1 MSPSQ
6 IVASTIF
13 LITLVIIL
21 TERIHRTT
29 AAGLGAAAMI
39 IVGIEMDFYSQE
51 EALRAIDF
59 NTLGLLLGM
68 MILVRLLEETG
79 FFQFV
84 AILTGKRSGGSPWFL
99 LVTLGTTTTFL
110 SMLLDNV
117 TTVILIAPVTI
128 LIADILGINSIPLLL
143 AEAILSNVGGVAT
156 LVGDPPNVIIGS
168 AADFSFNNFL
178 THLAP
183 IVIVAWLAALATLR
197 FRFRKVLG
205 ERPKNIDA
213 LMKIDEREALK
224 NPKNA
229 RKLLIILG
237 AVIVFFFLHSQ
248 LQLLP
253 ATVAMGGAALGLLW
267 VRTNVEET
275 FSHLEWGVLLFFTGL
290 FVLVGGLEASGV
302 LAMLATGIIGLA
314 TNNLLV
320 ASLVLLW
327 VAAIVSSL
335 VDNIPFTIAMVPVII
350 SLGNMGVQTSP
361 LWWALALGAGFGG
374 NGTALG
380 ATANVVVV
388 SLSERT
394 RFPITMKIWLKNG
407 LPVMLV
413 TCVVATVMFV
423 IFFEWMLTP

>member
-1 MSPSQ
+1 MTASQ
-6 IVASTIF
+6 IVASIIF
-13 LITLVIIL
+13 LITLIIIL
-21 TERIHRTT
+21 SERIHRTT

-39 IVGIEMDFYSQE
+39 IFGIEMGFYSQE
-51 EALRAIDF
+51 EALQAIDF

-79 FFQFV
+79 FFQYV

-99 LVTLGTTTTFL
+99 LVTLGTTTTIL

-117 TTVILIAPVTI
+117 PTVILIAPVTI

-168 AADFSFNNFL
+168 AANFTFNDFL

-183 IVIVAWLAALATLR
+183 IVIVAWFAALMTLR
-197 FRFRKVLG
+197 FLFRKELK

-213 LMKIDEREALK
+213 LMKIDEKEALK
-224 NPKNA
+224 NPNNA

-237 AVIVFFFLHSQ
+237 IVVVFFFLHSQ
-248 LQLLP
+248 LHLLP

-275 FSHLEWGVLLFFTGL
+275 FSHLEWGVLLFFMGL

-302 LAMLATGIIGLA
+302 LTLLAGGIIELS
-314 TNNLLV
+314 TNNLLL
-320 ASLVLLW
+320 ASIVLLW
-327 VAAIVSSL
+327 VAAIVSAV
-335 VDNIPFTIAMVPVII
+335 VDNIPFTIAMVPVIL
-350 SLGNMGVQTSP
+350 SLGKMGVQTSP

-388 SLSERT
+388 SLSEKT
-394 RFPITMKIWLKNG
+394 RYPITMKTWIRNG

-413 TCVVATVMFV
+413 TCVIATVMFI
-423 IFFEWMLTP
+423 IFFQWMLTP

>member
-1 MSPSQ
+1 MTASQ
-6 IVASTIF
+6 IVASIIF
-13 LITLVIIL
+13 LITLIIIL
-21 TERIHRTT
+21 SERIHRTT

-39 IVGIEMDFYSQE
+39 IFGIEMGFYTQE
-51 EALRAIDF
+51 EALQAIDF

-79 FFQFV
+79 FFQYV

-99 LVTLGTTTTFL
+99 MVTLGTTTTFL

-168 AADFSFNNFL
+168 AANFTFNDFL

-183 IVIVAWLAALATLR
+183 IVIVAWLVALMTLR
-197 FRFRKVLG
+197 FLFRKELK

-213 LMKIDEREALK
+213 LMKIDEKEALK
-224 NPKNA
+224 NPNNA

-237 AVIVFFFLHSQ
+237 IVIVFFFLHSQ
-248 LQLLP
+248 LHLLP

-267 VRTNVEET
+267 VHTNVEET
-275 FSHLEWGVLLFFTGL
+275 FSHLEWGVLLFFMGL

-302 LAMLATGIIGLA
+302 LTLLAGGIIELA
-314 TNNLLV
+314 TNNLLL
-320 ASLVLLW
+320 ASIVLLW
-327 VAAIVSSL
+327 VAAIVSAV
-335 VDNIPFTIAMVPVII
+335 VDNIPFTIAMVPVIL
-350 SLGNMGVQTSP
+350 SLGKMGVQTSP

-388 SLSERT
+388 SLSEKT
-394 RFPITMKIWLKNG
+394 RYPITMKTWIRNG

-413 TCVVATVMFV
+413 TCVIATVMF
-423 IFFEWMLTP
+423 IILYQWMLTP

>member
-1 MSPSQ
+1 MNPAQ
-6 IVASTIF
+6 MVASIIF

-39 IVGIEMDFYSQE
+39 IVGIEMGFYSQE

-79 FFQFV
+79 FFQYL

-128 LIADILGINSIPLLL
+128 LIADILGINTIPLLL

-168 AADFSFNNFL
+168 AADFSFNDFL

-183 IVIVAWLAALATLR
+183 IVIVAWLAALVTLR
-197 FRFRKVLG
+197 FRFKKELQ

-224 NPKNA
+224 NPRNA

-237 AVIVFFFLHSQ
+237 VVIVFFFLHSQ

-302 LAMLATGIIGLA
+302 LAVLATSIIDLA
-314 TNNLLV
+314 TNNLLA
-320 ASLVLLW
+320 ASLVVLW
-327 VAAIVSSL
+327 VAAIVSAM

-350 SLGNMGVQTSP
+350 SLGKMDVQTSP

-388 SLSERT
+388 SLSEKT
-394 RFPITMKIWLKNG
+394 RFPITMKIWLRNG

-413 TCVVATVMFV
+413 SCVVATVMFV

>member
-1 MSPSQ
+1 MTASQ
-6 IVASTIF
+6 IVASIIF
-13 LITLVIIL
+13 LITLIIIL
-21 TERIHRTT
+21 SERIHRTT

-39 IVGIEMDFYSQE
+39 IFGIEMGFYTQE
-51 EALRAIDF
+51 EALQAIDF

-79 FFQFV
+79 FFQYV

-99 LVTLGTTTTFL
+99 MVTLGTTTTFL

-168 AADFSFNNFL
+168 AANFTFNDFL

-183 IVIVAWLAALATLR
+183 IVIVAWLAALMTLR
-197 FRFRKVLG
+197 FLFRKELK

-213 LMKIDEREALK
+213 LMKIDEKEALK
-224 NPKNA
+224 NPNNA

-237 AVIVFFFLHSQ
+237 IVIVFFFLHSQ
-248 LQLLP
+248 LHLLP

-267 VRTNVEET
+267 VHTNVEET
-275 FSHLEWGVLLFFTGL
+275 FSHLEWGVLLFFMGL

-302 LAMLATGIIGLA
+302 LTLLAGGIIELA
-314 TNNLLV
+314 TNNLLL
-320 ASLVLLW
+320 ASIVLLW
-327 VAAIVSSL
+327 VAAIVSAV
-335 VDNIPFTIAMVPVII
+335 VDNIPFTIAMVPVIL
-350 SLGNMGVQTSP
+350 SLGKMGVQTSP

-388 SLSERT
+388 SLSEKT
-394 RFPITMKIWLKNG
+394 RYPITMKTWIRNG

-413 TCVVATVMFV
+413 TCVIATVMF
-423 IFFEWMLTP
+423 IILYQWMLTP

>member
-1 MSPSQ
+1 MTASQ
-6 IVASTIF
+6 IVASIIF
-13 LITLVIIL
+13 LITLIIIL
-21 TERIHRTT
+21 SERIHRTT

-39 IVGIEMDFYSQE
+39 IFGIEMGFYSQE

-79 FFQFV
+79 FFQYV

-99 LVTLGTTTTFL
+99 LVTLGTTTTIL

-168 AADFSFNNFL
+168 AANFTFNDFL

-183 IVIVAWLAALATLR
+183 IVIVAWFAALMTLR
-197 FRFRKVLG
+197 FLFRKELK

-213 LMKIDEREALK
+213 LMKIDEKEALK
-224 NPKNA
+224 NPNNA

-237 AVIVFFFLHSQ
+237 IVVVFFFLHSQ
-248 LQLLP
+248 LHLLP

-275 FSHLEWGVLLFFTGL
+275 FSHLEWGVLLFFMGL

-302 LAMLATGIIGLA
+302 LTLLAGGIIELS
-314 TNNLLV
+314 TNNLLL
-320 ASLVLLW
+320 ASIVLLW
-327 VAAIVSSL
+327 VAAIVSAV
-335 VDNIPFTIAMVPVII
+335 VDNIPFTIAMVPVIL
-350 SLGNMGVQTSP
+350 SLGKMGVQTSP

-388 SLSERT
+388 SLSEKT
-394 RFPITMKIWLKNG
+394 RYPITMKTWIRNG

-413 TCVVATVMFV
+413 TCVIATVMFV
-423 IFFEWMLTP
+423 IFFQWMLSP

>member
-1 MSPSQ
+1 MTTAQ
-6 IVASTIF
+6 IIASLIF
-13 LITLVIIL
+13 LVTLVIIL
-21 TERIHRTT
+21 SERLHRTT

-39 IVGIEMDFYSQE
+39 IAGIEMGFYSQE

-79 FFQFV
+79 FFQYV

-99 LVTLGTTTTFL
+99 LVTLGTTTTL
-110 SMLLDNV
+110 ISMLLDNV

-128 LIADILGINSIPLLL
+128 LIADILGINLIPLLL

-168 AADFSFNNFL
+168 AAGFTFNNFL

-183 IVIVAWLAALATLR
+183 IVIAAWLAALMVMR
-197 FRFRKVLG
+197 FLFRRELAQG
-205 ERPKNIDA
+205 PKNIAA
-213 LMKIDEREALK
+213 LMQINEKEALK
-224 NPKNA
+224 NRTNA
-229 RKLLIILG
+229 RRLLIILG
-237 AVIVFFFLHSQ
+237 LVIIFFFLHAQ
-248 LQLLP
+248 LHLLP
-253 ATVAMGGAALGLLW
+253 ATVAMGGAAVGLLW

-302 LAMLATGIIGLA
+302 LTLLATGIIDLA
-314 TNNLLV
+314 SNNLLL
-320 ASLVLLW
+320 ASLTILW
-327 VAAIVSSL
+327 VAAIVSAV

-350 SLGNMGVQTSP
+350 SLGRMGVQASP

-388 SLSERT
+388 SLSEKT
-394 RFPITMKIWLKNG
+394 RNPLNMKIWLKSG

-413 TCVVATVMFV
+413 TCLVATVMF
-423 IFFEWMLTP
+423 IILFEWMKFP

>member
-1 MSPSQ
+1 MNPVQ
-6 IVASTIF
+6 MVASLIF
-13 LITLVIIL
+13 LITLVVIL

-39 IVGIEMDFYSQE
+39 IVGIEMGFYSQE
-51 EALRAIDF
+51 EALLAIDF

-79 FFQFV
+79 FFQYV

-168 AADFSFNNFL
+168 AADFSFNDFL

-183 IVIVAWLAALATLR
+183 IVIVAWLAALTTLR
-197 FRFRKVLG
+197 FLFRKELQ
-205 ERPKNIDA
+205 ERPQNIDA
-213 LMKIDEREALK
+213 LMKIDEHEALK

-237 AVIVFFFLHSQ
+237 VVIVFFFLHSQ
-248 LQLLP
+248 LNLLP

-302 LAMLATGIIGLA
+302 LAMLATGIIDLA
-314 TNNLLV
+314 TSNLLA
-320 ASLVLLW
+320 ASVVLLW
-327 VAAIVSSL
+327 VAAIVSAM
-335 VDNIPFTIAMVPVII
+335 VDNIPFTIAMVPVIM
-350 SLGNMGVQTSP
+350 SLGKMGVQTSP

-388 SLSERT
+388 SLSEKT
-394 RFPITMKIWLKNG
+394 RFPITMKIWLKTG

-413 TCVVATVMFV
+413 SCVVATVMFV
-423 IFFEWMLTP
+423 VFFEWMLTP

>member
-1 MSPSQ
+1 MTAPQ
-6 IVASTIF
+6 IAASLIF
-13 LITLVIIL
+13 LVTLIIIL
-21 TERIHRTT
+21 SERIHRTT

-39 IVGIEMDFYSQE
+39 IVGIEMGFYSQE

-79 FFQFV
+79 FFQYV
-84 AILTGKRSGGSPWFL
+84 AILTGKRSGGSPWIL

-128 LIADILGINSIPLLL
+128 LIADILGINSLPLLL

-168 AADFSFNNFL
+168 AANFSFNDFL

-183 IVIVAWLAALATLR
+183 IVIVAWVATLMSLR
-197 FRFRKVLG
+197 FLFRRELAQG
-205 ERPKNIDA
+205 PQNIDA
-213 LMKIDEREALK
+213 LMQINETEALK
-224 NPKNA
+224 NRRNS

-237 AVIVFFFLHSQ
+237 AVIVFFFLHAQ
-248 LQLLP
+248 LELLP

-302 LAMLATGIIGLA
+302 LNLLASGIINLATD
-314 TNNLLV
+314 NLLL
-320 ASLVLLW
+320 ASLVILW
-327 VAAIVSSL
+327 VAAIVSAV
-335 VDNIPFTIAMVPVII
+335 VDNIPFTIAMVPVIV
-350 SLGNMGVQTSP
+350 SLGKMGVQTSP

-388 SLSERT
+388 SLSEKT
-394 RFPITMKIWLKNG
+394 RNPIRMKTWLKSG
-407 LPVMLV
+407 LPVMFI
-413 TCVVATVMFV
+413 TCLIATVMFV
-423 IFFEWMLTP
+423 IFFEWMKTP

>member
-1 MSPSQ
+1 MTASQ
-6 IVASTIF
+6 IVASIIF
-13 LITLVIIL
+13 LITLIIIL
-21 TERIHRTT
+21 SERIHRTT

-39 IVGIEMDFYSQE
+39 IFGIEMGFYSQE
-51 EALRAIDF
+51 EALQAIDF

-79 FFQFV
+79 FFQYV

-99 LVTLGTTTTFL
+99 LVTLGTTTTIL

-168 AADFSFNNFL
+168 AANFTFNDFL

-183 IVIVAWLAALATLR
+183 IVIVAWFAALMTLR
-197 FRFRKVLG
+197 FLFRKELK

-213 LMKIDEREALK
+213 LMKIDEKEALK
-224 NPKNA
+224 NPNNA

-237 AVIVFFFLHSQ
+237 IVVVFFFLHSQ
-248 LQLLP
+248 LHLLP

-275 FSHLEWGVLLFFTGL
+275 FSHLEWGVLLFFMGL

-302 LAMLATGIIGLA
+302 LTLLAGGIIELS
-314 TNNLLV
+314 TNNLLL
-320 ASLVLLW
+320 ASIVLLW
-327 VAAIVSSL
+327 VAAIVSAV
-335 VDNIPFTIAMVPVII
+335 VDNIPFTIAMVPVIL
-350 SLGNMGVQTSP
+350 SLGKMGVQTSP

-388 SLSERT
+388 SLSEKT
-394 RFPITMKIWLKNG
+394 RYPITMKTWIRNG

-413 TCVVATVMFV
+413 TCVIATVMFI
-423 IFFEWMLTP
+423 IFFQWMLTP